1 MRTLVSRQTPLYR
14 RQPRYNQQM
23 LPVSQL
29 DLAGLRIL
37 DGAMATELEHLGC
50 DLSHPLWSACVLQ
63 ESPATIEAV
72 HRSYLEAGA
81 DCLLTAS
88 YQASA
93 EGFAEHG
100 FSAQAASDALRRSV
114 AIAESAR
121 DWYRS
126 LSNRPIW
133 IGASL
138 GPFGAMLHNG
148 AEYHGNY
155 RATFDEV
162 VQFHAQR
169 ISVLAT
175 TGADFLAFETI
186 PSLDEA
192 GAILIALEENPDVPA
207 WISFTC
213 RDEIHV
219 AHGEPL
225 RDCGKLLDEHPQIIA
240 VGINCTAPVL
250 ILPLLHELRPSTS
263 KPIVVYPNSG
273 EIWDQ
278 ERRSWHGDVD
288 SADWA
293 SRSADW
299 RAAGAQAVGGCCRTR
314 PSHIRELR
322 SVFDK
327 NGM

>member
-1 MRTLVSRQTPLYR
+1 
-14 RQPRYNQQM
+14 M

-50 DLSHPLWSACVLQ
+50 DLSHPLWSAHVLQ

-88 YQASA
+88 YQVSA
-93 EGFAEHG
+93 EGFAEQG

-126 LSNRPIW
+126 LSDRPIW

-155 RATFDEV
+155 RATFEEV
-162 VQFHAQR
+162 VQFHAER
-169 ISVLAT
+169 ISVLAAT
-175 TGADFLAFETI
+175 NADFLAFETI

-192 GAILIALEENPDVPA
+192 GAILIALEEHPDVPA

-213 RDEIHV
+213 RDEAHV
-219 AHGEPL
+219 AHGELL
-225 RDCGKLLDEHPQIIA
+225 RDCGKLLDKHPQIIA
-240 VGINCTAPVL
+240 VGINCTAPAL
-250 ILPLLHELRPSTS
+250 ILPLLHEIRPSTS

-278 ERRSWHGDVD
+278 ERRSWHGEVD
-288 SADWA
+288 FADWA

-299 RAAGAQAVGGCCRTR
+299 RAAGAQVVGGCCRTG

-322 SVFDK
+322 RVFDK
-327 NGM
+327 DGM